1 MSRPNFEE
9 TIIIPPLLTDWQA
22 LPLITDTQYL
32 EPLASNS
39 LNRKFYGI
47 VRAGVFRGFECAPAG
62 GMKLRV
68 SSGDQFGVALVERN
82 DYILTVRQQHDIDVE
97 IPAGATSYVVLEAF
111 YKHGVKT
118 KQVDLSSDVEASEI
132 KVLPQSAV
140 EPHHLIL
147 CRATVPTGASELTL
161 IHLNF
166 DDREQGGYDLQGH
179 VSHPDPHKQY
189 AMRDEAK
196 AHYADHNNPHGVTK
210 EQIKLGNVPNYPATS
225 SVSDPSN
232 EKFATAGAVKQAYDK
247 GVEGLDRGNAAY
259 TRAEQAET
267 NANKHTDDRISTL
280 LGGAPAE
287 ALDTIKELGD
297 ALMEQ
302 GDAAAAIAANIAQHK
317 SDTSNPHKVTKAQ
330 VGLAN
335 VPNYAF
341 TAAVNDASDVKFAAA
356 GAVKKAYDL
365 AASKMTQAQA
375 DERYLKLSG
384 GTITDILSVGSSK
397 FFMDGVNMMG
407 AGANVTRFGDGTY
420 ARPMNLNA
428 KDGVINVIGANGAAA
443 KRVFHEG
450 YKPKL
455 SDIDTTV
462 IDLEGLDA
470 TKFYAVVLEPTNAN
484 SVGALFHV
492 DISTKSTGGTY
503 AYNNNTVTGFVR
515 GGGWSDLQAMYELTC
530 VKYADNETTIHSVWE
545 GSENF
550 TGIVFYIRGNQKAV
564 IRTNGNVK
572 AIRSGTY
579 AHGGSVF
586 NTGISDPNSAVT
598 KGSKLVQF
606 DRSGFYKNHNVNR
619 SGILSRSM
627 TIEGAVDFNA
637 YTLTGS
643 YNVYNVVSA
652 VNRPP
657 NADYGTLDVIGRE
670 NESRS
675 FVTQIFTRKVDG
687 AQHIRTRNDG
697 GFAWTPWKKI
707 YSETLKPT
715 AAELGVAV
723 CLPSSQ
729 SVDLNT
735 YNTISKSGF
744 YSISANTTNW
754 PFGGSGG
761 SLIVSAHGSGAYVTQ
776 LAFSAT
782 SNLTKIRTNTEGG
795 AWSPWHTFYTS
806 ENKPTASEVGAQ
818 PTHQKL
824 TDFTNSLVS
833 TLGQDFRIR
842 DKRAIVGTT
851 SNLIVNYAGDFT
863 QVDVMSSMTVSGV
876 LKGASGVN
884 ATGNASGQGLMFD
897 GKTAIGGASD
907 WLRLN
912 AFGQFAYGI
921 YCGSVGI
928 LRHDNQLQIGAWT
941 TSNKS
946 SRVHAIQY
954 DSSWGN
960 NGIAAFSVNNPNSSG
975 AHWAF
980 ASYYDANNIRSGMQI
995 LSNSGGNIRFYTN
1008 GRSKYAEIAEGN
1020 VYAGSP
1026 QSSAANSLTRK
1037 DYVDGEISKTKLVL
1051 EHLFPVGH
1059 VIITFNTANP
1069 STYGYP
1075 GTWVRMDNDTTLYST
1090 TGTPSTTPK
1099 GSNTPNVPV
1108 AAHTHKYAR
1117 VTKYRNQGNTN
1128 PGYHEIDMPTDNT
1141 WGLAVETGRST
1152 PRTVAMSFM
1161 GNMENTASSGTSGA
1175 TLDVRGKRY
1184 DVAMWRRTK

>member
-47 VRAGVFRGFECAPAG
+47 VRAGVFRGFECAPVG

-68 SSGDQFGVALVERN
+68 SSGEQFGVALVERD

-210 EQIKLGNVPNYPATS
+210 EQIGLGNVPNYPATS

-375 DERYLKLSG
+375 DGRYLKLSG

-397 FFMDGVNMMG
+397 FLMEGVNMMG
-407 AGANVTRFGDGTY
+407 AGADVTRFGDGDY

-428 KDGVINVIGANGAAA
+428 KDGVINVINSAGAPAL
-443 KRVFHEG
+443 RVYHEG
-450 YKPKL
+450 YKPTPASINAIEAETGSNRTPDLNAITKAIWGWTDSSTAGKPSSGSTHHVL
-455 SDIDTTV
+455 SSTWNNGTY
-462 IDLEGLDA
+462 GTQFA
-470 TKFYAVVLEPTNAN
+470 TRNAE
-484 SVGALFHV
+484 FHV
-492 DISTKSTGGTY
+492 RTKENGVW
-503 AYNNNTVTGFVR
+503 NDWNTVYHTG
-515 GGGWSDLQAMYELTC
+515 
-530 VKYADNETTIHSVWE
+530 
-545 GSENF
+545 
-550 TGIVFYIRGNQKAV
+550 
-564 IRTNGNVK
+564 
-572 AIRSGTY
+572 
-579 AHGGSVF
+579 
-586 NTGISDPNSAVT
+586 
-598 KGSKLVQF
+598 
-606 DRSGFYKNHNVNR
+606 
-619 SGILSRSM
+619 
-627 TIEGAVDFNA
+627 
-637 YTLTGS
+637 
-643 YNVYNVVSA
+643 
-652 VNRPP
+652 
-657 NADYGTLDVIGRE
+657 
-670 NESRS
+670 
-675 FVTQIFTRKVDG
+675 
-687 AQHIRTRNDG
+687 
-697 GFAWTPWKKI
+697 
-707 YSETLKPT
+707 
-715 AAELGVAV
+715 
-723 CLPSSQ
+723 
-729 SVDLNT
+729 
-735 YNTISKSGF
+735 
-744 YSISANTTNW
+744 
-754 PFGGSGG
+754 
-761 SLIVSAHGSGAYVTQ
+761 
-776 LAFSAT
+776 
-782 SNLTKIRTNTEGG
+782 
-795 AWSPWHTFYTS
+795 
-806 ENKPTASEVGAQ
+806 NKPTASEVGA
-818 PTHQKL
+818 
-824 TDFTNSLVS
+824 VS
-833 TLGQDFRIR
+833 
-842 DKRAIVGTT
+842 K
-851 SNLIVNYAGDFT
+851 AGDVMT
-863 QVDVMSSMTVSGV
+863 GALAVQGLHAVDAISPDAIKMSGYGVMANRSVMYLHNANADGKVSIGVGGNYGENVKLAIRKDAVESAVPITVQGSNVITEELNRTKVVQTSLGSYKSWCQVANVTLPQASSVAVIEFFGGDGYNVGLPHQSSRHQVILRAGNNNPKGLNGQAITDHPNGLPFDEFGWVNTSGDNYEIYV
-876 LKGASGVN
+876 KTRTEHNRNILIRYMCSHTITPYVINKGAAEPAGLVKGLMVTSYTSFNKNLDGVSSSSDKGLVLDYNGKSAWIGCRNTSWFHLETDATNGFYSYSHIEVPTIRARGTATVLTLN
-884 ATGNASGQGLMFD
+884 ATGSVSGEGITYN
-897 GKTAIGGASD
+897 GKTAIGGSND
-907 WLRLN
+907 TWLRLN
-912 AFGQFAYGI
+912 PHGQFTNGI
-921 YCGSVGI
+921 YCGGTGV
-928 LRHDNQLQIGAWT
+928 LRHDWQLQIGAWG
-941 TSNKS
+941 SGNKV
-946 SRVHAIQY
+946 SRVQANHY

-1008 GRSKYAEIAEGN
+1008 GRSKYAEIVDGN
-1020 VYAGSP
+1020 VYVSAS
-1026 QSSAANSLTRK
+1026 QSSAAHSLTRK
-1037 DYVDGEISKTKLVL
+1037 DYVDSEISKTKLVL

-1128 PGYHEIDMPTDNT
+1128 PGFHEIDMPTDNT

-1184 DVAMWRRTK
+1184 DVAMWRRTA

>member
-68 SSGDQFGVALVERN
+68 SSGEQFGVALVERD

-330 VGLAN
+330 VGLPN

-384 GTITDILSVGSSK
+384 GTITNILSVGSSK
-397 FFMDGVNMMG
+397 FLMDGVNMMG
-407 AGANVTRFGDGTY
+407 ASDTVTRFGDASH
-420 ARPMNLNA
+420 ARVLNLNA
-428 KDGVINVIGANGAAA
+428 KDGNVSVSNGSNTFRAY
-443 KRVFHEG
+443 HEG
-450 YKPKL
+450 YKPTSYDVGAVTHLQLPALGDFSRVVLLLHRISGGASDFRFFNGKVVCHRANGNTPQLVVNIESHKRYNSTSAAYRAYNIGAGAYSETYMATCVYGGNTYLCLHIYPGDAQFSTSVVVEGRWDTNPVWVAYKGKDGVILNTEINNSLTKL
-455 SDIDTTV
+455 SDLERPYTQVNKPTADELGVMPLTSSDAKFNWNNTDSIMPSHYFHNIYGGNKVYIHAYPSSAWSGQSSFEWRTRNGSDYSTMSLGSTGSLTV
-462 IDLEGLDA
+462 KGN
-470 TKFYAVVLEPTNAN
+470 FY
-484 SVGALFHV
+484 
-492 DISTKSTGGTY
+492 STGGTVQLAGKVNLSY
-503 AYNNNTVTGFVR
+503 
-515 GGGWSDLQAMYELTC
+515 SSS
-530 VKYADNETTIHSVWE
+530 K
-545 GSENF
+545 
-550 TGIVFYIRGNQKAV
+550 VF
-564 IRTNGNVK
+564 
-572 AIRSGTY
+572 AI
-579 AHGGSVF
+579 
-586 NTGISDPNSAVT
+586 
-598 KGSKLVQF
+598 
-606 DRSGFYKNHNVNR
+606 HNVDA
-619 SGILSRSM
+619 GKAGWF
-627 TIEGAVDFNA
+627 GA
-637 YTLTGS
+637 
-643 YNVYNVVSA
+643 
-652 VNRPP
+652 
-657 NADYGTLDVIGRE
+657 
-670 NESRS
+670 
-675 FVTQIFTRKVDG
+675 
-687 AQHIRTRNDG
+687 RNT
-697 GFAWTPWKKI
+697 AWFHL
-707 YSETLKPT
+707 ETDAT
-715 AAELGVAV
+715 
-723 CLPSSQ
+723 
-729 SVDLNT
+729 N
-735 YNTISKSGF
+735 GF
-744 YSISANTTNW
+744 YSYSHIEVPTLRARSNINASGNVAAKEFHFQVHNTGVYKSLHIWDGGTARGNVWEMNNPNESGYLFYADKTMTNW
-754 PFGGSGG
+754 RTPKFAVTGS
-761 SLIVSAHGSGAYVTQ
+761 V
-776 LAFSAT
+776 
-782 SNLTKIRTNTEGG
+782 EGV
-795 AWSPWHTFYTS
+795 A
-806 ENKPTASEVGAQ
+806 
-818 PTHQKL
+818 
-824 TDFTNSLVS
+824 
-833 TLGQDFRIR
+833 
-842 DKRAIVGTT
+842 
-851 SNLIVNYAGDFT
+851 
-863 QVDVMSSMTVSGV
+863 
-876 LKGASGVN
+876 VN
-884 ATGNASGQGLMFD
+884 ATGAGSGQGVAFS
-897 GKTAIGGASD
+897 GKTVVGGANDS

-912 AFGQFAYGI
+912 PHGQFPSGI
-921 YCGSVGI
+921 YCGGTGVF
-928 LRHDNQLQIGAWT
+928 RHDAQIQAGAW
-941 TSNKS
+941 SSGNKA
-946 SRVHAIQY
+946 SRAQAGHY

-980 ASYYDANNIRSGMQI
+980 ASYYDASNIRSGMQI

-1008 GRSKYAEIAEGN
+1008 GRSKYAEIVDGN
-1020 VYAGSP
+1020 VYVSAS
-1026 QSSAANSLTRK
+1026 QSSAAHSLTRK
-1037 DYVDGEISKTKLVL
+1037 DYVDSEISKTKLVL